1 MKIKKH
7 IFGYDIFEHNI
18 PFSKLE
24 EGDVL
29 LKPDDT
35 TKYKRN
41 HNWSFI
47 RMNDDYIELI
57 DQSYARLGKGI
68 SPLVLMSP
76 ILFFIFYILY
86 LYFTIDDSNDLSL
99 SFSIFIVTCGVS
111 LVFICLYAFLSPYFK
126 YDHKQSICKPIL
138 FNRKTGKVFFY
149 INDQEYIEKKWT
161 DVVYIMGS
169 SFGLSGIPLRELR
182 AHIVEDG
189 ILKHTFVIG
198 FPMIGIFRTQ
208 GLWTFICHFM
218 MKGPEELYPKPHPMY
233 GTIDPFT
240 QLTYCQKVVGAKES
254 WRDTWKSFRIIYHY
268 NWVPALFAYPF
279 DVCNFVARRILL
291 HIKPLPVWHEDVVR
305 KNKMDLER
313 PEEVSAKDNFEFTM
327 FKMMDK

>member
-1 MKIKKH
+1 MKSKIKKH
-7 IFGYDIFEHNI
+7 IFGYDIFKQDI
-18 PFSKLE
+18 PFSHLE
-24 EGDVL
+24 EGDIL
-29 LKPDDT
+29 LTVENDS
-35 TKYKRN
+35 KRN

-47 RMNDDYIELI
+47 SMNDDYIELI
-57 DQSYARLGKGI
+57 DQSYARLGKGLSGYLVI
-68 SPLVLMSP
+68 SCFFVLYFIAIFIIWNEYGQIDLKS
-76 ILFFIFYILY
+76 IICFFISFLFFIVLPSY
-86 LYFTIDDSNDLSL
+86 
-99 SFSIFIVTCGVS
+99 SFLKPV
-111 LVFICLYAFLSPYFK
+111 YK
-126 YDHKQSICKPIL
+126 YDYKKTICKPII

-218 MKGPEELYPKPHPMY
+218 TKGPEELYPKPHPMY

-240 QLTYCQKVVGAKES
+240 QLTYCQKVVGAKEN

-305 KNKMDLER
+305 KNKMDLEH
-313 PEEVSAKDNFEFTM
+313 PEEISAKDNFEFTM
-327 FKMMDK
+327 FKMKDK

>member
-1 MKIKKH
+1 MKSKIKKH
-7 IFGYDIFEHNI
+7 VFGYDVFKQDV
-18 PFSKLE
+18 PFSQLE
-24 EGDVL
+24 EGDIL
-29 LKPDDT
+29 LT
-35 TKYKRN
+35 TDNDSKRG
-41 HNWSFI
+41 HNWSI
-47 RMNDDYIELI
+47 LKMNDDFIELI
-57 DQSYARLGKGI
+57 DQSYARLGKAISPLFLSLPIILLALYLGI
-68 SPLVLMSP
+68 SPFFDDYINFAETALFVLIAVFM
-76 ILFFIFYILY
+76 IFLI
-86 LYFTIDDSNDLSL
+86 
-99 SFSIFIVTCGVS
+99 
-111 LVFICLYAFLSPYFK
+111 LYAFFSPYFK
-126 YDHKQSICKPIL
+126 YDHKQPICKPVL

-182 AHIVEDG
+182 AHIIEDG

-240 QLTYCQKVVGAKES
+240 QLTYCQNVQGAKES

-268 NWVPALFAYPF
+268 NWVPALFSYPF

-291 HIKPLPVWHEDVVR
+291 HIKPLPVWHDDVIR
-305 KNKMDLER
+305 KNKMNLQR
-313 PEEVSAKDNFEFTM
+313 PEEISAKDNFEFTM

>member
-1 MKIKKH
+1 MKSKIKNH
-7 IFGYDIFEHNI
+7 DFGYDVFKQDV
-18 PFSKLE
+18 PFSQLD

-29 LKPDDT
+29 LKPENDS
-35 TKYKRN
+35 KRN

-47 RMNDDYIELI
+47 SMNDDYIELI

-68 SPLVLMSP
+68 SLLIPVFPLF
-76 ILFFIFYILY
+76 LFLFYYIG
-86 LYFTIDDSNDLSL
+86 IL
-99 SFSIFIVTCGVS
+99 SFLDNSSVGEAFFFLIAVLFVIGLPCV
-111 LVFICLYAFLSPYFK
+111 AFLRLYFK
-126 YDHKQSICKPIL
+126 YDHKQPICKPVL

-182 AHIVEDG
+182 AHIIEDG

-313 PEEVSAKDNFEFTM
+313 PEEISAKDNFEFTM
-327 FKMMDK
+327 FKMVDK

>member
-1 MKIKKH
+1 MKSKIKKH
-7 IFGYDIFEHNI
+7 VFGYDVFEQNI
-18 PFSKLE
+18 PFSHLD
-24 EGDVL
+24 EGDIL
-29 LKPDDT
+29 LKVDNDS
-35 TKYKRN
+35 KRN

-47 RMNDDYIELI
+47 SMNDDYIELI
-57 DQSYARLGKGI
+57 DQSYARLGKSISMFIFILPIWLFSIGLLIYFLTNPFFDDGI
-68 SPLVLMSP
+68 GMYVF
-76 ILFFIFYILY
+76 IIIVYLFFII
-86 LYFTIDDSNDLSL
+86 
-99 SFSIFIVTCGVS
+99 
-111 LVFICLYAFLSPYFK
+111 LVFYAFMSPYFK
-126 YDHKQSICKPIL
+126 YDHKQPICKPVI

-182 AHIVEDG
+182 AHIIEDG

-313 PEEVSAKDNFEFTM
+313 PEEISAKDNFEFTM

>member
-1 MKIKKH
+1 MIKIKKH
-7 IFGYDIFEHNI
+7 VFGYDIFEQEI

-24 EGDVL
+24 EGDTL
-29 LKPDDT
+29 LTSEIDV
-35 TKYKRN
+35 KRN
-41 HNWSFI
+41 HNWSFS

-57 DQSYARLGKGI
+57 DQSYARLGKG
-68 SPLVLMSP
+68 
-76 ILFFIFYILY
+76 
-86 LYFTIDDSNDLSL
+86 LSL
-99 SFSIFIVTCGVS
+99 LILMFPLFLFLFYYLGIVPFLDNSS
-111 LVFICLYAFLSPYFK
+111 LDEAFFFLIAVLFVIGLPCFAFMSPYFK
-126 YDHKQSICKPIL
+126 YDHKQPICKPIL

-149 INDQEYIEKKWT
+149 INDHEYIERNWQ

-240 QLTYCQKVVGAKES
+240 QLTYCQNVQGAKES
-254 WRDTWKSFRIIYHY
+254 WKETWKSFRMIYHY

-279 DVCNFVARRILL
+279 DVCNFIARRILL
-291 HIKPLPVWHEDVVR
+291 NIKTVPVWHEEVIR

-313 PEEVSAKDNFEFTM
+313 PEEISAKDNFEFTM
-327 FKMMDK
+327 FKMKDK